1 MITDQQ
7 DFFLGMV
14 CLVGILALSF
24 GIVGGSFSVACSM
37 EMRFTKGVYYMN
49 YVIFLIAST

>member
-1 MITDQQ
+1 MLEMIIMLDLT
-7 DFFLGMV
+7 F
-14 CLVGILALSF
+14 LSF